1 MKIQIINGPNLN
13 LLGVREPDVY
23 GNVSF
28 AAYFTQLQAI
38 FPDVELDYFQSNIE
52 GEIVDKIHEAG
63 FGFDGIVLN
72 AAGYTHTSVAIRDA
86 IKAVPAPVVEVH
98 ISNVFAREEFRHRS
112 MLSAVCEG
120 IIVGFGLDSYR
131 LAIEALRGKNKKQEQ
146 DKKRK
151 IMHKHTKI
159 IATISDKR
167 CDTSFIQQLFNEGM
181 DVVRMNSAH
190 LNKEG
195 FLKIVHNVRE
205 VSNRIAL
212 LLDTK
217 GPEIRTT
224 KAEAPIE
231 LYAGDLIRIAGNPN
245 GISSREVIYV
255 SYPDIAKE
263 MQPGEDILID
273 DGEIDLKVEEVHADY
288 ILCRVQN
295 DGVVGSRK
303 SVNIPGVR
311 INLPTI
317 TDRDRKFIRLA
328 IESDIDFI
336 AHSFV
341 RNKED
346 VLAVQKILDE
356 YNSPIKI
363 IAKIENQEGVDNAD
377 EILDVA
383 YGIMVARGDLGI
395 EVPQEKIPGIQRSL
409 IRKAIRY
416 KNPLLW
422 QRRCCTR

>member
-1 MKIQIINGPNLN
+1 M
-13 LLGVREPDVY
+13 
-23 GNVSF
+23 
-28 AAYFTQLQAI
+28 
-38 FPDVELDYFQSNIE
+38 
-52 GEIVDKIHEAG
+52 
-63 FGFDGIVLN
+63 
-72 AAGYTHTSVAIRDA
+72 
-86 IKAVPAPVVEVH
+86 
-98 ISNVFAREEFRHRS
+98 
-112 MLSAVCEG
+112 
-120 IIVGFGLDSYR
+120 
-131 LAIEALRGKNKKQEQ
+131 
-146 DKKRK
+146 
-151 IMHKHTKI
+151 MHKHTKI

-409 IRKAIRY
+409 IR
-416 KNPLLW
+416 
-422 QRRCCTR
+422 